1 MWTDVHQGRRD
12 RDRYLICMREIR
24 DRGRFRAHLLGA
36 RLRLRAQNGFALIEV
51 VVSAALLL
59 VVASGVLAGIEGPAR
74 TSAKD
79 ESRSQAT
86 DLAQQDQE
94 RLRSMTFGSLVGYTQ
109 TTPITVGGI
118 TYSRY
123 SSAVWIHD
131 NGDPDSCNTQSNA
144 NTGDYLKITSRVT
157 PPATSGPPVQVDS
170 LMAAPP
176 GQYSNKGT
184 LAVLLTDE
192 AAQPV
197 VGQSVSIAGPVNMTV
212 PTNSIGCAVF
222 GAVDRGTYTVTFS
235 RAGWVEPAAVSA
247 VTIPTSVTANSTTIV
262 PHQYAPS
269 GRINVTVDT
278 KIGAAAPVTSPAKAV
293 MVSNGGIPTGTL
305 TFPAP
310 ATPTQGVSTFA
321 LDVFPFQSGYN
332 VWAGSCA
339 INDPSNFGLPAQTA
353 RPLRGGNVSV
363 TVRQPALDLTL
374 KRGTT
379 LFASPHVRVTNTDP
393 NCGTVV
399 TSTTLSTGKFAGAGF
414 QGPGFPYGHYRVCAD
429 DARATTRYAQT
440 NLANTAAAGISF
452 PLTIPTSGNTN
463 PPKGVCA

>member
-1 MWTDVHQGRRD
+1 
-12 RDRYLICMREIR
+12 MREIR
-24 DRGRFRAHLLGA
+24 ERGRFRARLPGARPPLGA
-36 RLRLRAQNGFALIEV
+36 QTGFALIEV

-59 VVASGVLAGIEGPAR
+59 VIAAGVLAGIEGPAR

-94 RLRSMTFGSLVGYTQ
+94 RLRSMTFSSLVGYTQ
-109 TTPITVGGI
+109 TTPITVGGV
-118 TYSRY
+118 TYTRY

-131 NGDPDSCNTQSNA
+131 NGDPDSCNTQANA

-184 LAVLLTDE
+184 LAVLLTNHLN
-192 AAQPV
+192 QPV
-197 VGQSVSIAGPVNMTV
+197 VGQGVSIAGPVNMTV

-235 RAGWVEPAAVSA
+235 RAGWVDPAAVTA
-247 VTIPTSVTANSTTIV
+247 VSIPTSVTANSTTIV

-278 KIGAAAPVTSPAKAV
+278 KIGAAAPVTSPAKSV

-305 TFPAP
+305 TFNAP
-310 ATPTQGVSTFA
+310 ATPPEGVSSFA
-321 LDVFPFQSGYN
+321 LDVFPFTSGYN
-332 VWAGSCA
+332 VWAGSCTA
-339 INDPSNFGLPAQTA
+339 NDPTKYGRPPYTATPPAA
-353 RPLRGGNVSV
+353 GSASV
-363 TVRQPALDLTL
+363 TVRQPAIDLQLT
-374 KRGTT
+374 RNGTNYAT
-379 LFASPHVRVTNTDP
+379 TTSGKVRVIDTDTG
-393 NCGTVV
+393 CGTAV
-399 TSTTLSTGKFAGAGF
+399 TTETVNTGKLAAAGS
-414 QGPGFPYGHYRVCAD
+414 QGPGFPFGDYSVCGD
-429 DARATTRYAQT
+429 DSTHFATG
-440 NLANTAAAGISF
+440 NIVNTD
-452 PLTIPTSGNTN
+452 PLGSLSLPLNIPTGKKAPNA
-463 PPKGVCA
+463 GVCS

>member
-1 MWTDVHQGRRD
+1 
-12 RDRYLICMREIR
+12 MREIR
-24 DRGRFRAHLLGA
+24 DRARFRAHLQGA
-36 RLRLRAQNGFALIEV
+36 RLRLRAQSGFALIEV

-94 RLRSMTFGSLVGYTQ
+94 RLRSMTFSSLVGYTQ
-109 TTPITVGGI
+109 TTPITVGGV

-157 PPATSGPPVQVDS
+157 PPATSGPAVQVDS

-197 VGQSVSIAGPVNMTV
+197 VGQSVSIVGPVNMTV

-235 RAGWVEPAAVSA
+235 RAGWIDPAAVTA
-247 VTIPTSVTANSTTIV
+247 VSIPTSVTANSTTIV

-269 GRINVTVDT
+269 GRINVSVDT
-278 KIGAAAPVTSPAKAV
+278 QVGGTAPVASPAKAV

-332 VWAGSCA
+332 VWAGACTA
-339 INDPSNFGLPAQTA
+339 NDPTKYAQAPVNGAPA
-353 RPLRGGNVSV
+353 PGGSVNV
-363 TVRQPALDLTL
+363 TVRQPALNLTL
-374 KRGTT
+374 RRGAA
-379 LFASPHVRVTNTDP
+379 LYASSHVRITNT
-393 NCGTVV
+393 NTGCGGTVTTTT
-399 TSTTLSTGKFAGAGF
+399 TSAGKLAGAGF
-414 QGPGFPYGHYRVCAD
+414 QGPGFPYGTYHVCAD
-429 DARATTRYAQT
+429 DGTRFAATDVV
-440 NLANTAAAGISF
+440 NTAPAGVTFS
-452 PLTIPTSGNTN
+452 LTIPTSGNSS
-463 PPKGVCA
+463 PPKGTCP